1 MARRETPE
9 INAGSMADIAFLL
22 LIFFL
27 VTTTMDVDAGI
38 SRRLPEKQP
47 ADAPPPPIVKERN
60 VFEILINKDN
70 DILVENEYR
79 KVDEIKELAIAFI
92 DNGGSIGNPIE
103 LFGEPL
109 GSVGTDCTWC
119 EGAKDPESS
128 DHPNKAVI
136 SIKTDRSTE
145 MGTFIAVQDELGKAY
160 IFLRNRLAMKEFGKS
175 YSDMVKEDANN
186 KANPSQKLKDN
197 IKKIKT
203 MFPEIISK
211 SENK

>member
-1 MARRETPE
+1 MARRDTPE

-47 ADAPPPPIVKERN
+47 LDAPPPPIVKERN
-60 VFEILINKDN
+60 VFEIVINRNN
-70 DILVENEYR
+70 DILVENDYR
-79 KVDEIKELAIAFI
+79 KVNEIKQLAIDFI

-103 LFGEPL
+103 LFGEAE
-109 GSVGTDCTWC
+109 GKECSWC
-119 EGAKDPESS
+119 EGDKNTESS

-160 IFLRNRLAMKEFGKS
+160 VFLRNRLAMKEFGKT
-175 YSDMVKEDANN
+175 YSEMVKEDLNN

-203 MFPEIISK
+203 MYPEIISK

>member
-47 ADAPPPPIVKERN
+47 PNAPKPPIIKERN
-60 VFEILINKDN
+60 VFEIMINKDN

-79 KVDEIKELAIAFI
+79 KVNEIKELAIAFI
-92 DNGGSIGNPIE
+92 DNGGSEGNPIE
-103 LFGEPL
+103 LFGE
-109 GSVGTDCTWC
+109 SAGTKCSWC
-119 EGAKDPESS
+119 EGDKNPESS
-128 DHPNKAVI
+128 DHPNKAII

-145 MGTFIAVQDELGKAY
+145 MGTFIGVQDEVGRAY
-160 IFLRNRLAMKEFGKS
+160 AFLRNRLAMKEFGKT
-175 YSDMVKEDANN
+175 YTEMIKEDANN
-186 KANPSQKLKDN
+186 KSNPSQKLKDN

-203 MFPEIISK
+203 MYPEIITE